1 MSLENFKLLSAIT
14 EIETIAT
21 GHGVRELAGL
31 NKRYGKGRWRK
42 RKGIATVELDNGT
55 IHTAELHF
63 YEAHS
68 IGRRKLKIKYLLD

>member
-14 EIETIAT
+14 KIETIAS
-21 GHGVRELAGL
+21 GHGIRELAGRH
-31 NKRYGKGRWRK
+31 KKYGKGRWRK
-42 RKGIATVELDNGT
+42 RKGIATVELDDGT

-63 YEAHS
+63 YEAHG